1 MTDESNTKIIKLSSG
16 EEIIAKVVITNNTG
30 NSPVSPSYIIQDP
43 LQLSSV
49 PKVTKRGIEEA
60 ISLKRWIHFAE
71 EKVYD
76 VPKSQVIIITTASFG
91 LVKFY
96 QHCVRKMY
104 AEDNNVIPP
113 PSLRDLDGI
122 EDEDLFDDL
131 DDYIIS
137 SKLLH

>member
-16 EEIIAKVVITNNTG
+16 EEIIAKVVLTNNTR
-30 NSPVSPSYIIQDP
+30 NAPESPSYIIQDP

-96 QHCVRKMY
+96 QHCVNRMY

>member
-30 NSPVSPSYIIQDP
+30 NSPVSPSYIIEDP
-43 LQLSSV
+43 LQLSSI
-49 PKVTKRGIEEA
+49 PKISKRGVEES

-76 VPKSQVIIITTASFG
+76 IPKSQVILITTASFG

-96 QHCVRKMY
+96 QHCVNRMY